1 MDTIIGGKLFRW
13 KSETFVMGVINVTP
27 DSFSGDGIN
36 FNIDLA
42 VEKAL
47 EFEKLG
53 CHILDIGGE
62 STRPASIYPDARPV
76 DVTEEIDRVLPII
89 EALIGEIHV
98 PVSIDTRKAKVAE
111 AAISAGAGLVNDV
124 SMMKDPQMAA
134 FLLKND
140 IPIMVSHIRPEGHT
154 DDVVTD
160 VIDDL
165 GTVVKNL
172 TEYGFD
178 R

>member
-53 CHILDIGGE
+53 CHILDIGG
-62 STRPASIYPDARPV
+62 
-76 DVTEEIDRVLPII
+76 
-89 EALIGEIHV
+89 
-98 PVSIDTRKAKVAE
+98 
-111 AAISAGAGLVNDV
+111 
-124 SMMKDPQMAA
+124 
-134 FLLKND
+134 
-140 IPIMVSHIRPEGHT
+140 
-154 DDVVTD
+154 
-160 VIDDL
+160 
-165 GTVVKNL
+165 
-172 TEYGFD
+172 
-178 R
+178 